1 MDVDQDEP
9 TQLLQ
14 QPLALAFYVS
24 TARTGPLPRWFWA
37 HCSHL
42 EFQCPVF
49 LKSALLIHT
58 PSVQQNTDDLLQSN
72 NRDGHSLDSNLTTDV
87 LRYVD

>member
-9 TQLLQ
+9 AQLSQ

-37 HCSHL
+37 HCPHL
-42 EFQCPVF
+42 EIQCPVF
-49 LKSALLIHT
+49 LKVCFRKKILNFSII
-58 PSVQQNTDDLLQSN
+58 VVFKQI
-72 NRDGHSLDSNLTTDV
+72 
-87 LRYVD
+87 

>member
-37 HCSHL
+37 HCPHL
-42 EFQCPVF
+42 ENTCPVF
-49 LKSALLIHT
+49 LKVCIFFLFSQKFIPANKRYFLI
-58 PSVQQNTDDLLQSN
+58 Q
-72 NRDGHSLDSNLTTDV
+72 
-87 LRYVD
+87 

>member
-9 TQLLQ
+9 AQLSQ

-37 HCSHL
+37 HCPHL
-42 EFQCPVF
+42 EIQCPVF
-49 LKSALLIHT
+49 LKVCFQKIKNYNFFNNLLFFVFKRI
-58 PSVQQNTDDLLQSN
+58 
-72 NRDGHSLDSNLTTDV
+72 
-87 LRYVD
+87 